1 MTLAAPVTQ
10 HLKTYD
16 DACAW
21 YGPAMA
27 KRTDW
32 TLALTA
38 EDVAELDRAVAHAI
52 ATDIDLVTLTAAQF
66 PLPTLGPKLRQVRHQ
81 LLHGCAIALLRG
93 WPSGERSLRE
103 SATAFYGIG
112 THLGEPISQNGLGH
126 VLGHVANLG
135 KDYKDPTTRGYQTKA
150 ELRFHTDGGDIVGLL
165 CVRPGQSGGLSR
177 VASSTTVW
185 NEAVRRRPDLAAQ
198 LLAGYSFSRV
208 GELSPGQSRAYQIPL
223 FQDCQGRMIAFLV
236 QSMIEKAQ
244 AFPEVPRLTDLQR
257 EALEFVDALASD
269 DAIRLDMDFRPGDM
283 QFLLNHSIFHSRT
296 AYEDWP
302 EPERRR
308 HLLRLWLSCED
319 GPALPSQGAIGPQAK
334 TTKGR
339 PGGINVAG
347 VQRVAPLEP
356 C

>member
-1 MTLAAPVTQ
+1 MTLAAPATHQ
-10 HLKTYD
+10 LQTYD
-16 DACAW
+16 DARAW

-27 KRTDW
+27 ARTDW
-32 TLALTA
+32 KYSLTPA
-38 EDVAELDRAVAHAI
+38 DVAELDRAVAHAI
-52 ATDIDLVTLTAAQF
+52 ENDIDLVTLTAAQF
-66 PLPTLGPKLRQVRHQ
+66 PLPTLGQKLRQVRQQ

-103 SATAFYGIG
+103 SATAFYGLG

-150 ELRFHTDGGDIVGLL
+150 ELQFHTDGGDIVGLL
-165 CVRPGQSGGLSR
+165 CIRPGLSGGQSR

-185 NEAVRRRPDLAAQ
+185 NELVRRRPDLAE
-198 LLAGYSFSRV
+198 LLKAGYWFSRV
-208 GELSPGQSRAYQIPL
+208 GEISPGQSPAYQIPL
-223 FQDCQGRMIAFLV
+223 FQDCEGRMIAFLV

-244 AFPEVPRLTDLQR
+244 AFPEVPRLSAAQR
-257 EALEFVDALASD
+257 EALKMVETLASD

-283 QFLLNHSIFHSRT
+283 QFLLNHSILHSRT
-296 AYEDWP
+296 AYEDRP

-308 HLLRLWLSCED
+308 HLLRLWLSCDD
-319 GPALPSQGAIGPQAK
+319 GPALPSKAASGPQAK
-334 TTKGR
+334 TAKGR
-339 PGGINVAG
+339 PGGIELAG
-347 VQRVAPLEP
+347 VRRVAPLEP